1 MKDIVRYKGKLKK
14 NPHIS
19 SDKERATQINRT
31 IESHEDGRG
40 FNLSF
45 LLQER
50 LNEKAHYDI
59 CLSNVT
65 P

>member
-1 MKDIVRYKGKLKK
+1 M
-14 NPHIS
+14 PHMN
-19 SDKERATQINRT
+19 SDKETAIQIKRT
-31 IESHEDGRG
+31 KQGYEDERG
-40 FNLSF
+40 FNLNF

>member
-1 MKDIVRYKGKLKK
+1 M
-14 NPHIS
+14 N
-19 SDKERATQINRT
+19 SDQETAIQIDRTKEGY
-31 IESHEDGRG
+31 EDERG